1 VEYIKQLF
9 VWAIPLN
16 LRTGLYSQIN
26 TIHPLVAARAPV
38 VEPPTVCS
46 DLSLGIFHLHCV
58 ALFGAHEAASGRG
71 DPLVGLAAVLQRGA
85 LEGVPRV
92 EGPHLGKLDND
103 WVAKIVFN
111 VLHFVL
117 APGLGEDG
125 LARADSRRGV
135 SIVVQLAADISP
147 PVTFQNRVAVRA
159 FDSLECQPVFI
170 APGEIVE
177 RGFWSTLDHLFA
189 YWFFFGGVLV
199 AALPF
204 EFFLAIRKY
213 QVQSIHALV
222 ASAAPVM
229 DPPVLGLHL
238 AFGIISK
245 KHFSYFRTN

>member
-58 ALFGAHEAASGRG
+58 ALFGAHEAASGRS

-111 VLHFVL
+111 VLHLVL
-117 APGLGEDG
+117 TPGLGEDG

-135 SIVVQLAADISP
+135 SDVVQLAADISP
-147 PVTFQNRVAVRA
+147 SVTFHNRVAVRA
-159 FDSLECQPVFI
+159 LDSLECHPVFI

-189 YWFFFGGVLV
+189 YWFFGGGFV
-199 AALPF
+199 AARPV
-204 EFFLAIRKY
+204 EFLLAIREY
-213 QVQSIHALV
+213 QVKSVHALV

-229 DPPVLGLHL
+229 DPPVLG
-238 AFGIISK
+238 
-245 KHFSYFRTN
+245 